1 MATLTLNQQDLI
13 NQIIAEFMQHNE
25 VSEGKKTKS
34 LLGVDEIMDSVK
46 RKNQEIARIRAHN
59 KAVFKALEPIFE
71 ENINALNEELNALG
85 LDFRNTSEWW
95 ENQDGKRH
103 TTMKISVFSDRS
115 SDFDFYFDARI
126 TGACLKWENET
137 IWSIVELNPVL
148 LYSYR
153 DETYTFEQLCKNP
166 HFIGRI
172 KRMYET
178 KNK

>member
-1 MATLTLNQQDLI
+1 MTTLTLNQTDLI

-59 KAVFKALEPIFE
+59 KAVFKALEPIFD
-71 ENINALNEELNALG
+71 ENFNALNEELNALG
-85 LDFRNTSEWW
+85 LHFRNKSEWW
-95 ENQDGKRH
+95 ESQDGKRH
-103 TTMKISVFSDRS
+103 TTMKITVFNDRS

-126 TGACLKWENET
+126 TGAYLKWENET

-166 HFIGRI
+166 RFIAQI
-172 KRMYET
+172 KTMYEV